1 MGTFA
6 ADIAELKSLG
16 GVLHGLADEAGR
28 LSVGP
33 SAGAPPATGGTFA
46 PMATGPL
53 LGNSSFSP
61 ANTVLTSFLEASA
74 ISHELVEGLL
84 VPSLRERLGETGDI
98 MTNVAEKF
106 RSRDEQ
112 SAAELATTY
121 TDATGAW
128 VAQEPTA

>member
-6 ADIAELKSLG
+6 TDIAELKSLG

-53 LGNSSFSP
+53 LGNSSFAP

-84 VPSLRERLGETGDI
+84 VPSLRTFP
-98 MTNVAEKF
+98 K
-106 RSRDEQ
+106 
-112 SAAELATTY
+112 
-121 TDATGAW
+121 
-128 VAQEPTA
+128 PTANRPVSSILIFCKQFHAA